1 MKYITAVFALVSIV
15 IILSSCGG
23 TRDMRVQ
30 VMRPALITVPQDIQS
45 IAILNRSIPTA
56 KGNLESMVSGEKPLQ
71 DKELS
76 QECLRG
82 LSETLFTSNR
92 FVVKQVEYNMDASDP
107 KSLTFGNVLDWATV
121 DSICA
126 RLQVNGLLVL
136 EYFDTDFTVHNP
148 VGAAAQAVQGV
159 LTGSQ
164 STVEVTGTATAS
176 AGFRVYYAQKHII
189 SYEDHFRW
197 KRVWR
202 QRSANAFE
210 ALSKM
215 IKPNAALMD
224 VSYLTGREFG
234 MNIVPLFY
242 WEPREMYKGKK
253 GEMAR
258 GERQALSKDWEAALK
273 TWTYVYETSGKNKIR
288 AKAAFNMALCHEV
301 LGNLEEAQKWA
312 STAYVEAG
320 KRPALN
326 YSEIIDRRV
335 REQARLKEQIGK
347 QEPNQD

>member
-1 MKYITAVFALVSIV
+1 MKSTLLYSIFLFALV
-15 IILSSCGG
+15 LASCGG

-92 FVVKQVEYNMDASDP
+92 FVVKQVEYSMDASDP

-176 AGFRVYYAQKHII
+176 AGFRVYYAQKHQI

-197 KRVWR
+197 KKVWR

-210 ALSKM
+210 ALAKM
-215 IKPNAALMD
+215 IKRNQALMD